1 MATYPAIIIEEDI
14 LLFPIRIKTFS
25 GIVKDADGNAAI
37 REIVFY
43 KETNATGANN
53 EYLNTKSDSNGD
65 FSIDIACGK
74 NDKIRA
80 ICIGIEGEN
89 SQVFEDISGN
99 F

>member
-1 MATYPAIIIEEDI
+1 MATYPAIIIDI
-14 LLFPIRIKTFS
+14 SVLLTPIRVKSFS
-25 GIVKDADGNAAI
+25 GNVKDALGNAAE

-43 KETNATGANN
+43 KENYVDGENNQYINTN
-53 EYLNTKSDSNGD
+53 SNAEGN
-65 FSIDIACGK
+65 FNIDIACGK